1 MKLLYFAW
9 LRERLDINEE
19 VLELPTEVTTI
30 AELLEWL
37 RTRNELFEHVF
48 EDTDIIQVALDKRH
62 VQDRS
67 ASLDGISEIALFPPM
82 TGG

>member
-9 LRERLDINEE
+9 LRERLGINEE
-19 VLELPTEVTTI
+19 TVELPV
-30 AELLEWL
+30 AVNDVSKLLEWL
-37 RTRNELFEHVF
+37 RSRDERFEHVF
-48 EDTDIIQVALDKRH
+48 EDTDIIQVALDKQH

-67 ASLDGISEIALFPPM
+67 ATLEGVSEIALFPPM